1 MKRKFYLFFLWG
13 MVGIAPALA
22 QEQVPEDEAAK
33 RAEINEIKLSENAIY
48 ADVVEMVSDDNE
60 AVSLAQQKSINML
73 QAHVIEVFA
82 KRLHMEPK
90 DVQEIWDVIDDK
102 CQNIVVRKGDL
113 FRVFTYIVKDAI
125 GLGRRKPKEGDVE
138 KYLMAKE
145 EEEKEKKI
153 VINLTNMLTGG
164 QDSINYV
171 APPVSAQADTVVAPI
186 PPAPVPATE
195 VAQAVAPVQ
204 VQTAA
209 PVQVQAAAPVQVQAA
224 APVQVQAAA
233 PVQVQAAAPVQVQ
246 AAAPVQTQAAAPVQ
260 TPAVAPVQAPVA
272 PVQPAIPEVVQT
284 MFDKQD
290 MGTLLK
296 YLSAEKTA
304 QHLMFGNSRTMTSPD
319 KCYVVIIDKST
330 RQIVTIL
337 GTGTSER
344 TNYKTLKADNLD
356 NFKQGM
362 YSAVFVQL
370 Y

>member
-204 VQTAA
+204 VQ
-209 PVQVQAAAPVQVQAA
+209 
-224 APVQVQAAA
+224 
-233 PVQVQAAAPVQVQ
+233 AAAPVQVQ

>member
-204 VQTAA
+204 VQ
-209 PVQVQAAAPVQVQAA
+209 
-224 APVQVQAAA
+224 
-233 PVQVQAAAPVQVQ
+233 